1 MSSTQHLPAPPRT
14 SVDFPTGDPHRA
26 QAAPFAR
33 SAGWLSL
40 TAGALF
46 VAGQAVMATFDQT
59 MNLDTSQEPLFI
71 AAKIVYLAGFVVLMF
86 ALIGVHGLQA
96 HRAGRLGTIAF
107 STAIV
112 GTMMLGGD
120 LWFESFA
127 VPWLA
132 GGPGGQGLTSD
143 PSIVM
148 GLGAI
153 FSSPSDGPWSG
164 SPRCGQGFS
173 PRPSP
178 WPSSWAACWATR
190 RCSRRGLFL
199 SAWRSPPSAC
209 GSRSPDAG
217 PVASRGRPD
226 HPSAASASW
235 SWVPG
240 RRSRAPGG
248 VSRGRLP
255 LGLPASGR
263 PARPGT
269 RPRAWCRPC

>member
-153 FSSPSDGPWSG
+153 SSYLLFAVGWALVGIAALRARVFPAAISLAIVVGGLLGYQALLAPWAV
-164 SPRCGQGFS
+164 PF
-173 PRPSP
+173 
-178 WPSSWAACWATR
+178 
-190 RCSRRGLFL
+190 GLALTALGLWISFT
-199 SAWRSPPSAC
+199 
-209 GSRSPDAG
+209 
-217 PVASRGRPD
+217 
-226 HPSAASASW
+226 
-235 SWVPG
+235 G
-240 RRSRAPGG
+240 RRARRLSRA
-248 VSRGRLP
+248 S
-255 LGLPASGR
+255 
-263 PARPGT
+263 
-269 RPRAWCRPC
+269 